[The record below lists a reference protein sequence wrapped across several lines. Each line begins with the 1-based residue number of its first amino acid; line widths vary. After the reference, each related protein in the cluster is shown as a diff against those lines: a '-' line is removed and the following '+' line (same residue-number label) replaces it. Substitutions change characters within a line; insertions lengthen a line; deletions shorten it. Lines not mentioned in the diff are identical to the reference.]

1 MMKAQNVQPLSHG
14 ERERP
19 GAKRREG
26 EGVRWNR
33 PWRRNPSSP
42 ARRIFA
48 ALKCAAFPF
57 SRWEKVLALGFFLAL
72 AACAPTIQQPLT
84 PPPAFAGPVIE
95 PGAFVVQDGARLPM
109 LNWMPEGEPW
119 AVVVALHGMN
129 DHKASFHL
137 AGPHWAERGIAT
149 YAYDQRGFGRAP
161 GRGVWAG
168 QELMT
173 EDLRTVTA
181 LVRARHPDAI
191 IAVAGESMGG
201 AVAVAAFAS
210 DRPPAADRVV
220 LLAPAVWGWSS
231 QPLSYR
237 ASLWAAARLMGSTAL
252 EPPDWAV
259 RDIRASDNLVEL
271 LRMGRDPDM
280 IFATRFD
287 TLAGLVDLMETASRD
302 LGRSRVPTALFYGA
316 HDQIIEDDPMALAL
330 ERAGDAPTLRT
341 AFYAD
346 GWHLL
351 NRDRQALRV
360 YGDVEAFL
368 RDPGAPLPSGA
379 PPVPAE

>member
-1 MMKAQNVQPLSHG
+1 MLLL
-14 ERERP
+14 
-19 GAKRREG
+19 
-26 EGVRWNR
+26 
-33 PWRRNPSSP
+33 
-42 ARRIFA
+42 F
-48 ALKCAAFPF
+48 
-57 SRWEKVLALGFFLAL
+57 L

-84 PPPAFAGPVIE
+84 PPPGFAGPAIADE
-95 PGAFVVQDGARLPM
+95 SFVVQDGARLPM
-109 LNWMPEGEPW
+109 LRWLPEGEPW

-149 YAYDQRGFGRAP
+149 YAYDQRGFGRAR

-168 QELMT
+168 QDLMT
-173 EDLRTVTA
+173 EDLRTVVA
-181 LVRARHPDAI
+181 LVRARHPDAV

-210 DRPPAADRVV
+210 DRPPAADRLV

-237 ASLWAAARLMGSTAL
+237 ASLWAAARLMGATAL

-271 LRMGRDPDM
+271 LRMGRDPEM

-287 TLAGLVDLMETASRD
+287 TLAGLVDLMETASQN
-302 LGRSRVPTALFYGA
+302 LGAVRAPTALFYGA
-316 HDQIIEDDPMALAL
+316 NAQIIEDDPMALAL
-330 ERAGDAPTLRT
+330 VRAGDAPNLRT
-341 AFYAD
+341 AFYGD

-351 NRDRQALRV
+351 NRDRQALTV
-360 YGDVEAFL
+360 YGDVAAFL
-368 RDPGAPLPSGA
+368 RDPAAPFPSGA
-379 PPVPAE
+379 RPVPVE

>member
-1 MMKAQNVQPLSHG
+1 MTRLV
-14 ERERP
+14 
-19 GAKRREG
+19 
-26 EGVRWNR
+26 
-33 PWRRNPSSP
+33 P
-42 ARRIFA
+42 ALI
-48 ALKCAAFPF
+48 LI
-57 SRWEKVLALGFFLAL
+57 LAL
-72 AACAPTIQQPLT
+72 AACAPTVQQPLA
-84 PPPAFAGPVIE
+84 PPPGFAGPAIE
-95 PGAFVVQDGARLPM
+95 ADAFTVQDGARLPM
-109 LNWMPEGEPW
+109 LRWLPDEEPW

-137 AGPHWAERGIAT
+137 AGAHWAERGIAT

-168 QELMT
+168 QDLMT
-173 EDLRTVTA
+173 ADLRTVVA
-181 LVRARHPDAI
+181 LVRARHPEAV

-210 DRPPAADRVV
+210 DRPPAADRLV

-237 ASLWAAARLMGSTAL
+237 ASLWAAARLMGATAL

-302 LGRSRVPTALFYGA
+302 LGSTRVPTALFYGA
-316 HDQIIEDDPMALAL
+316 NDQIIEDEAMALAL
-330 ERAGDAPTLRT
+330 ERAGDAPRLRT
-341 AFYAD
+341 VFYED

-360 YGDVEAFL
+360 YADVEAFL
-368 RDPGAPLPSGA
+368 RDPAAPFPSGA
-379 PPVPAE
+379 TPVPAD

>member
-1 MMKAQNVQPLSHG
+1 MMKALDVQPLSHG
-14 ERERP
+14 EREGP
-19 GAKRREG
+19 DAKRREG
-26 EGVRWNR
+26 EGVRWGR

-48 ALKCAAFPF
+48 ALKCAGSPF
-57 SRWEKVLALGFFLAL
+57 SQWEKVVALGFFLLL
-72 AACAPTIQQPLT
+72 AACAPTIQQPLI
-84 PPPAFAGPVIE
+84 PPSAFAGPAME
-95 PGAFVVQDGARLPM
+95 PDAFVVQDGARLPM
-109 LNWMPEGEPW
+109 LRWLPEGEPW

-137 AGPHWAERGIAT
+137 AGAHWAERGIAT
-149 YAYDQRGFGRAP
+149 YAYDQRGFGRSP

-168 QELMT
+168 QELLT
-173 EDLRTVTA
+173 DDLRTVVA
-181 LVRARHPDAI
+181 LVRARHPGAVV
-191 IAVAGESMGG
+191 AVAGESMGG

-237 ASLWAAARLMGSTAL
+237 ASLWAAARLMGSTAV

-280 IFATRFD
+280 LFSTRFD
-287 TLAGLVDLMETASRD
+287 TLYGLVSLMETASRD
-302 LGRSRVPTALFYGA
+302 LGRVPAPTLLLHGA
-316 HDQIIEDDPMALAL
+316 NDQII
-330 ERAGDAPTLRT
+330 RAGPTARALRQAGEPPNLRT
-341 AFYAD
+341 AFYPD

-351 NRDRQALRV
+351 NRDRQALTV

-368 RDPGAPLPSGA
+368 RDPSAPLPSGA
-379 PPVPAE
+379 GPVPVE

>member
-1 MMKAQNVQPLSHG
+1 MRSGLRSKALLRAQ
-14 ERERP
+14 
-19 GAKRREG
+19 G
-26 EGVRWNR
+26 EGRACPPETPDPHPPRQNR
-33 PWRRNPSSP
+33 IAARSGARVPPSPIGRR
-42 ARRIFA
+42 A
-48 ALKCAAFPF
+48 
-57 SRWEKVLALGFFLAL
+57 VLALSLLL
-72 AACAPTIQQPLT
+72 AACAPTVQQPLT
-84 PPPAFAGPVIE
+84 PPPAFAGPAIE
-95 PGAFVVQDGARLPM
+95 ADAFLVQDGARLPM
-109 LNWMPEGEPW
+109 LHWLPEGEPW

-168 QELMT
+168 QDLMT

-210 DRPPAADRVV
+210 ERPPAADRLA

-287 TLAGLVDLMETASRD
+287 ALAGLVDLMETASRD
-302 LGRSRVPTALFYGA
+302 LGRTRAPTALFYGA
-316 HDQIIEDDPMALAL
+316 NDQIIESGPMALAL
-330 ERAGDAPTLRT
+330 ERAGAPPNLRT
-341 AFYAD
+341 AFYEE

-351 NRDRQALRV
+351 NRDRQALMV
-360 YGDVEAFL
+360 YSDMEAFL
-368 RDPGAPLPSGA
+368 RDPAAPFPSGA

>member
-1 MMKAQNVQPLSHG
+1 MTSFFRIGWL
-14 ERERP
+14 
-19 GAKRREG
+19 GA
-26 EGVRWNR
+26 
-33 PWRRNPSSP
+33 
-42 ARRIFA
+42 
-48 ALKCAAFPF
+48 
-57 SRWEKVLALGFFLAL
+57 VLVFL
-72 AACAPTIQQPLT
+72 AACAPTVQQPLT
-84 PPPAFAGPVIE
+84 PPPAFEADAV
-95 PGAFVVQDGARLPM
+95 VVQDGALLPM
-109 LNWMPEGEPW
+109 LRWLPEGEPW

-137 AGPHWAERGIAT
+137 AGPHWAERGIAV

-168 QELMT
+168 QDLMT
-173 EDLRTVTA
+173 EDLRTVVA
-181 LVRARHPDAI
+181 LVRARHPNAV

-210 DRPPAADRVV
+210 DRPPAADRLV

-302 LGRSRVPTALFYGA
+302 LGDTRVPTALFYGA
-316 HDQIIEDDPMALAL
+316 NDQIIEDDPMALAL
-330 ERAGDAPTLRT
+330 ERAGDAPNLRT

-351 NRDRQALRV
+351 NRDRQALTV

-368 RDPGAPLPSGA
+368 RDPAAPLPSGA
-379 PPVPAE
+379 RPVPAE

>member
-1 MMKAQNVQPLSHG
+1 MPIL
-14 ERERP
+14 
-19 GAKRREG
+19 
-26 EGVRWNR
+26 
-33 PWRRNPSSP
+33 
-42 ARRIFA
+42 I
-48 ALKCAAFPF
+48 LT
-57 SRWEKVLALGFFLAL
+57 LT
-72 AACAPTIQQPLT
+72 ACAPTVQQPLT
-84 PPPAFAGPVIE
+84 PPPAFEADAV
-95 PGAFVVQDGARLPM
+95 VVQDGALLPM
-109 LNWMPEGEPW
+109 LRWLPEGEPW

-137 AGPHWAERGIAT
+137 AGPHWAERGIAV

-168 QELMT
+168 QDLMT
-173 EDLRTVTA
+173 EDLRTVVA
-181 LVRARHPDAI
+181 LVRARHPNAV

-210 DRPPAADRVV
+210 DRPPAADRLV

-302 LGRSRVPTALFYGA
+302 LGDTRVPTALFYGA
-316 HDQIIEDDPMALAL
+316 NDQIIEDDPMALAL
-330 ERAGDAPTLRT
+330 ERAGDAPNLRT

-351 NRDRQALRV
+351 NRDRQALTV

-368 RDPGAPLPSGA
+368 RDPAAPLPSGA
-379 PPVPAE
+379 RPVPAE

>member
-1 MMKAQNVQPLSHG
+1 MTSFFRTGSV
-14 ERERP
+14 
-19 GAKRREG
+19 GA
-26 EGVRWNR
+26 
-33 PWRRNPSSP
+33 
-42 ARRIFA
+42 
-48 ALKCAAFPF
+48 
-57 SRWEKVLALGFFLAL
+57 VLLLL
-72 AACAPTIQQPLT
+72 AACAPTVQQPLT
-84 PPPAFAGPVIE
+84 PPPAFAGPAIE
-95 PGAFVVQDGARLPM
+95 TDAFVVQDGARLPM
-109 LNWMPEGEPW
+109 LRWLPEGEPW

-137 AGPHWAERGIAT
+137 AGPHWAERGIAV

-168 QELMT
+168 EALMT
-173 EDLRTVTA
+173 EDLRTVVA
-181 LVRARHPDAI
+181 LVRARHPEAI

-210 DRPPAADRVV
+210 ERPPAADRLV

-302 LGRSRVPTALFYGA
+302 LGDTRVPTALFYGA
-316 HDQIIEDDPMALAL
+316 NDQIIEDDPMALAL
-330 ERAGDAPTLRT
+330 ERAGDAPNLRT

-351 NRDRQALRV
+351 NRDRQALTV

-368 RDPGAPLPSGA
+368 RDPAAPLPSGA
-379 PPVPAE
+379 RPVPAE

>member
-1 MMKAQNVQPLSHG
+1 MTSFFRIGWL
-14 ERERP
+14 
-19 GAKRREG
+19 GA
-26 EGVRWNR
+26 
-33 PWRRNPSSP
+33 
-42 ARRIFA
+42 
-48 ALKCAAFPF
+48 
-57 SRWEKVLALGFFLAL
+57 VLVFL
-72 AACAPTIQQPLT
+72 AACAPTVQQPLT
-84 PPPAFAGPVIE
+84 PPPAFAGPALEADAV
-95 PGAFVVQDGARLPM
+95 VVQDGALLPM
-109 LNWMPEGEPW
+109 LRWLPEGEPW

-137 AGPHWAERGIAT
+137 AGPHWAERGIAV

-168 QELMT
+168 QDLMT
-173 EDLRTVTA
+173 EDLRTVVA
-181 LVRARHPDAI
+181 LVRARHPNAV

-210 DRPPAADRVV
+210 DRPPAADRLV

-287 TLAGLVDLMETASRD
+287 ALAGLVDLMETASRD
-302 LGRSRVPTALFYGA
+302 LGRTRVPTALLYGA

-330 ERAGDAPTLRT
+330 ERAGDAPNLHT
-341 AFYAD
+341 AFYEN

-351 NRDRQALRV
+351 NRDRQALTV
-360 YGDVEAFL
+360 YADVEAFL
-368 RDPGAPLPSGA
+368 RDPAAPLPSGA
-379 PPVPAE
+379 PPVSAE

>member
-1 MMKAQNVQPLSHG
+1 MI
-14 ERERP
+14 RP
-19 GAKRREG
+19 
-26 EGVRWNR
+26 V
-33 PWRRNPSSP
+33 S
-42 ARRIFA
+42 
-48 ALKCAAFPF
+48 ALI
-57 SRWEKVLALGFFLAL
+57 LMLAL
-72 AACAPTIQQPLT
+72 AACAPTVQQPLT
-84 PPPAFAGPVIE
+84 PPPNFAGPVITS
-95 PGAFVVQDGARLPM
+95 GAFVVQDGARLP
-109 LNWMPEGEPW
+109 LLRWLPEGEPW

-137 AGPHWAERGIAT
+137 AGPHWAEQGVAT

-168 QELMT
+168 QDLMA
-173 EDLRTVTA
+173 EDLRTVVA
-181 LVRARHPDAI
+181 LVRARHPNAV

-210 DRPPAADRVV
+210 DRPPAAYRLV

-287 TLAGLVDLMETASRD
+287 ALAGLVDLMETASRD
-302 LGRSRVPTALFYGA
+302 LGRTRVPTALFYGA
-316 HDQIIEDDPMALAL
+316 HDQIIEDEPMALAL
-330 ERAGDAPTLRT
+330 ERAGEPPNLRT
-341 AFYAD
+341 AFYED

-360 YGDVEAFL
+360 YGDVAAFL
-368 RDPGAPLPSGA
+368 RDPAAPFPSV
-379 PPVPAE
+379 PPAVPAE